1 MNKIEE
7 EFSTQKK
14 NLKKNFSSYLFTHLD
29 DFYRGSVDELPSTMR
44 MGIEVTRVKE
54 RRKSNKN

>member
-14 NLKKNFSSYLFTHLD
+14 LKKNLSNYLFTHLD
-29 DFYRGSVDELPSTMR
+29 DF
-44 MGIEVTRVKE
+44 IEDP
-54 RRKSNKN
+54 